1 MLPCAWGFV
10 DLYFCSTSI
19 ACTED
24 MECERKHHS
33 MLCSSLSFP
42 GFAVPSCVLWASV
55 GCWEICQYTKQQ
67 PSVRFPVVHGKEE
80 ASYSWFARCV
90 AVLSAGAVF
99 YPAPAS
105 TVFTSSC
112 FITAVRKADWSP
124 VFDCL
129 LGHFHRL
136 FLRDS
141 GKLPYDHLG
150 RTNRDFELQNLFFFL
165 FFFPLTTEKT
175 CRKMQFL
182 SPFLD

>member
-1 MLPCAWGFV
+1 MLLRTWSFL
-10 DLYFCSTSI
+10 DLYFYSTLI

-24 MECERKHHS
+24 MEHELKHNS
-33 MLCSSLSFP
+33 ILCSSVSFS
-42 GFAVPSCVLWASV
+42 GFALLSCMLLASV
-55 GCWEICQYTKQQ
+55 GCWEIWQYTKQQ
-67 PSVRFPVVHGKEE
+67 PNVCFPLVHWREE
-80 ASYSWFARCV
+80 ASYSWFAWCV
-90 AVLSAGAVF
+90 AVVSAGTVF
-99 YPAPAS
+99 YHAPAS
-105 TVFTSSC
+105 TVFPSSC
-112 FITAVRKADWSP
+112 FITVVRKADWSP

-165 FFFPLTTEKT
+165 LSPTTEKT
-175 CRKMQFL
+175 CSKMQFL